1 MKNLVFDAW
10 PLLAFFLEE
19 SEARSIE
26 QMLIESQHNET
37 QLLISTINAGEIWY
51 SVSRVH
57 GQEEADRIVENMRK
71 MNISID
77 PVDWQLTRIAAGF
90 KVFGG
95 ISYADCFAAA
105 LAKQKK
111 ATLVTGDPEFRR
123 LEGEI
128 EIAWI

>member
-37 QLLISTINAGEIWY
+37 KLLISTINAGEIWY

-71 MNISID
+71 MNISIE
-77 PVDWQLTRIAAGF
+77 PVNWQLTRIAAGF
-90 KVFGG
+90 KAPGG

-128 EIAWI
+128 EITWI